1 MALVLAGLKVEDLHW
16 DLLIALVVGVV
27 VALGLGSSVP
37 NLLFR
42 TIGDALAL
50 DVDLGARPL
59 LVGVALV
66 AVVGLVVGLVV
77 GAKMG
82 GARGAIGGLVAFAL
96 AGALAGAFLAV
107 DFGWRVGIAL
117 GVATLLVVW
126 PVGMGVRVKRSGLD
140 AGVLK
145 ARFIPQQSIDAAKET
160 IEWAKDHVP
169 GAPL

>member
-1 MALVLAGLKVEDLHW
+1 MLAGLKVEDLHW

-66 AVVGLVVGLVV
+66 AVVGLVVGLVGDAPIHEV
-77 GAKMG
+77 VRRPDRDALLGREAVQAAAEREAPFAQPG
-82 GARGAIGGLVAFAL
+82 RGRLV
-96 AGALAGAFLAV
+96 
-107 DFGWRVGIAL
+107 
-117 GVATLLVVW
+117 
-126 PVGMGVRVKRSGLD
+126 
-140 AGVLK
+140 
-145 ARFIPQQSIDAAKET
+145 
-160 IEWAKDHVP
+160 
-169 GAPL
+169 